1 MKEIGTV
8 IKIKGEFAQ
17 VRIGRN
23 SACASCGKCGMTE
36 KQKFVDFLTQNTL
49 NVKVGDQVE
58 IEIHERNTSELAFIG
73 YILPLI
79 PAIVLLF
86 VALSLSL
93 GELWATLFFFVGF
106 ALGFVVVALIDKA
119 KKRKWMASP
128 TITKIILENTNQQE
142 EKL

>member
-1 MKEIGTV
+1 MKELGTV
-8 IKIKGEFAQ
+8 IKLKGEFAQ

-49 NVKVGDQVE
+49 DAKVGDQVE
-58 IEIHERNTSELAFIG
+58 IEIYERNTSELAFIG

-79 PAIVLLF
+79 PAVVLLF

-93 GELWATLFFFVGF
+93 GELWGTLFFFVGF
-106 ALGFVVVALIDKA
+106 ALGFVIVALIDKA
-119 KKRKWMASP
+119 KKRKWMSSP
-128 TITKIILENTNQQE
+128 TITRLILPNTDTNKQE
-142 EKL
+142 E